1 MCEPATIA
9 SLALSAASAGLTI
22 KGQRDQAS
30 IEEAEQERVYEETQE
45 AAKRDFALKA
55 NQETTALLQRDVEN
69 SREITDTQKQKLQAQ
84 ATAKVSAGEAGVAG
98 VSLDALLGDFERSE
112 AAFADA
118 TRQQFEFDKLASE
131 DAMMGHA
138 ATAQNRINAATPKTV
153 HKPSYAGGML
163 RIAGKAVTSDA
174 FKNQFDKPK
183 ETNTNKFKRNHAT
196 GEGFVF

>member
-30 IEEAEQERVYEETQE
+30 IQEAEQERVFAETQE

-98 VSLDALLGDFERSE
+98 VSLDALLGDFERSD

-138 ATAQNRINAATPKTV
+138 ATAQNRIIQATPKTV
-153 HKPSYAGGML
+153 HKPSFAGGLL
-163 RIAGKAVTSDA
+163 RIAGEAVTSDA
-174 FKNQFDKPK
+174 FKNQFDKP
-183 ETNTNKFKRNHAT
+183 NTNKFKRNHAT